1 MQENEAYDLIDE
13 FVRTI
18 MKDGCQVLTAPY

>member
-1 MQENEAYDLIDE
+1 MQENEAYDLTDE

-18 MKDGCQVLTAPY
+18 MKDGRQVHAEFY